1 MAMSRKEVEDIAE
14 LSARQV
20 AEPIL
25 RDVTTIKTDI
35 ASIAEGMK
43 SVTNKIENGD
53 KDIHALAVR
62 VQTAETQITKSQGWI
77 HTLRIRWRVL
87 VGVFLGIAGAI
98 GVAGQLLGIW
108 QRLWGQ

>member
-25 RDVTTIKTDI
+25 RDVTEIKTDI

-43 SVTNKIENGD
+43 SVTHKIENGD
-53 KDIHALAVR
+53 KDAHALSVR
-62 VQTAETQITKSQGWI
+62 IQAAETQISKSQGWI
-77 HTLRIRWRVL
+77 YTLRIRWRVL
-87 VGVFLGIAGAI
+87 VGVFLGVAGAI

-108 QRLWGQ
+108 QKLWGG